1 LWVILPLSIATATSL
16 AFCSGRQYLKPM
28 HMDLAKIKIK
38 INKNG
43 EFKIKIK
50 IKIKM
55 MTTKAK

>member
-38 INKNG
+38 INKNDDN
-43 EFKIKIK
+43 ES
-50 IKIKM
+50 
-55 MTTKAK
+55 